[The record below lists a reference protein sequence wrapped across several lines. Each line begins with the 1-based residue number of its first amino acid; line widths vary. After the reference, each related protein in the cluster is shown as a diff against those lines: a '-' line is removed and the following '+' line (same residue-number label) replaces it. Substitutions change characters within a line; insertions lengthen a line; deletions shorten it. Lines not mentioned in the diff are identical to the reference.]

1 MKPVAPPL
9 LEDDTLTN
17 VPSIQSEIR
26 ELCDRRDA
34 IVEGDEGE
42 GHERITIPAPP
53 SAEVLRLATP
63 LPPPDHAHGPDTI
76 PAPPP
81 SSARRPVQ
89 QDDGEENVP
98 STIPAPPRLR
108 CIASCPG
115 AAGSAALQVLERL
128 RLARA
133 VAAALPR
140 PYDGE
145 R

>member
-9 LEDDTLTN
+9 LDDDTQENIPTL
-17 VPSIQSEIR
+17 QSEIR
-26 ELCDRRDA
+26 ELCDQRDA
-34 IVEGDEGE
+34 GDEE
-42 GHERITIPAPP
+42 GGHDRVTIPAPP

-98 STIPAPPRLR
+98 STIPAPPRLPS
-108 CIASCPG
+108 IAS
-115 AAGSAALQVLERL
+115 
-128 RLARA
+128 
-133 VAAALPR
+133 
-140 PYDGE
+140 
-145 R
+145 